1 MRRLLKPKLVAVLAV
16 LFAAACVVGVCTWW
30 TNATVERATVRNDS
44 SHGIQ
49 VGFMGSAASCLNK
62 IRAHSVGSFKLDRF
76 CRWWFSAHP
85 FIIIRSDGTREEC
98 DWDVV
103 RRIQPIVV
111 TETGA
116 SCALEEFH

>member
-1 MRRLLKPKLVAVLAV
+1 MRRLLKPKLVAVAVLLAV
-16 LFAAACVVGVCTWW
+16 ACVVGVCTWW
-30 TNATVERATVRNDS
+30 ANATVESVTVRNDS

-49 VGFMGSAASCLNK
+49 VGFTGSEASCLDK
-62 IRAHSVGSFKLDRF
+62 IRAHSVGSFKLNRL

-85 FIIIRSDGTREEC
+85 LTIIGSDWTRVQC

-103 RRIQPIVV
+103 RRSQPIVV